1 MVHRYNP
8 SILVEYITSCLND
21 CIQAPFVTGCSMI
34 MSQSDGMCL
43 NCNDVN
49 AMKNLPEINNAMS
62 FLTKNNFTTGLNNSP
77 GNNANWVS
85 QCLIISVRGE
95 TINNGKTVMKDV
107 MQYLVIYHLIR
118 KTTKYSTVQRVNG
131 MILFP

>member
-8 SILVEYITSCLND
+8 SILVEYITSCVND
-21 CIQAPFVTGCSMI
+21 CIQALFVTGCSMR

-62 FLTKNNFTTGLNNSP
+62 FLTRNNFITGLNNFP
-77 GNNANWVS
+77 GNIARWVFQNITIGVNS
-85 QCLIISVRGE
+85 E
-95 TINNGKTVMKDV
+95 TINNDET
-107 MQYLVIYHLIR
+107 
-118 KTTKYSTVQRVNG
+118 
-131 MILFP
+131 